1 LSKFVVACSDLLEA
15 EGRTLRRESVRVGL
29 LLVFAFVAG
38 ITALAGVMLLM
49 FGLFLAL
56 SGPMGEAGA
65 AIVLGLLIIALSGG
79 TAWFIHR
86 QAE

>member
-1 LSKFVVACSDLLEA
+1 VVACSDLLEA

-38 ITALAGVMLLM
+38 ITALSGMLLLM

-56 SGPMGEAGA
+56 ARQMGDAGA
-65 AIVLGLLIIALSGG
+65 AIVLGIVIIALSGG
-79 TAWFIHR
+79 AAWFIHR
-86 QAE
+86 QAK